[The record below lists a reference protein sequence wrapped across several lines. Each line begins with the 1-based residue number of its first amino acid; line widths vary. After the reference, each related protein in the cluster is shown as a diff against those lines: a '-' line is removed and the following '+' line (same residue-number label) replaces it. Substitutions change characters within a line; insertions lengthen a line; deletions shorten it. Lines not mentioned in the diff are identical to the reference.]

1 MTALSKALQDI
12 ENFYGIKDAKDVKVE
27 FSDVSVVRFTSDGEK
42 FVVIVVPTNNEKSVR
57 K

>member
-1 MTALSKALQDI
+1 MTVLSKALQDI
-12 ENFYGIKDAKDVKVE
+12 ENFYNITEAKNVHVE
-27 FSDVSVVRFTSDGEK
+27 FNDVSVVRFTSDGEK

>member
-1 MTALSKALQDI
+1 MKALSEALQDI
-12 ENFYGIKDAKDVKVE
+12 ENFYGIKEAKSVNVE
-27 FSDVSVVRFTSDGEK
+27 FNDISVVRFTSGDEK